1 MEWIIFVDAIYE
13 GPLRKYWDR
22 MKRWASEIGWRIMKA
37 PSSRMLCECAI
48 YKKRG
53 HQIQRVRDAM
63 AMRVDRALT
72 LVLAQGWA
80 VSWRAVRRRLNKEAD
95 RVATGGVMWAGVVNE
110 QGGSGEWACSWCDPQ

>member
-1 MEWIIFVDAIYE
+1 MLVYLLCVLCIVFWVWALQTLHSISTWGYWIIILEWLVFVDAIYE

-22 MKRWASEIGWRIMKA
+22 MKRWAAEIGWRIMKA

-63 AMRVDRALT
+63 AMSLT
-72 LVLAQGWA
+72 VFESL
-80 VSWRAVRRRLNKEAD
+80 
-95 RVATGGVMWAGVVNE
+95 
-110 QGGSGEWACSWCDPQ
+110 